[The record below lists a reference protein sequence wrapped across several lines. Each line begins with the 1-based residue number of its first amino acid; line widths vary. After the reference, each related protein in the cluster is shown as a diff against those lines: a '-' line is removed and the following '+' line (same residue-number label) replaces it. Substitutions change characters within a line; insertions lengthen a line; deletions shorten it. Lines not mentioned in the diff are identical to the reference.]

1 MHFDEIPPWRTLTW
15 PQSPKDGLLHTGTTN
30 RNAGEHPGAFYKVT
44 VIYMSHL
51 PTLSVLRSVGGRKTN
66 ANSDG
71 WRRPGWLNGWGSVY
85 IFQMWTKDNS
95 CQKSWRKMRGGDQCA
110 KSNNQ
115 TIWVVIIH
123 IFWSD
128 CACSQEKL
136 CSGPKSWKSNTKDIG
151 PRGPIWPRTAF
162 SVNARRLSVSSC
174 QHSVKSRFGLVSLQS
189 GSGWYMTANS
199 SGLS

>member
-15 PQSPKDGLLHTGTTN
+15 PQSPKDGLLHTGITN
-30 RNAGEHPGAFYKVT
+30 RNAGEHPGVFYKVT
-44 VIYMSHL
+44 VIYISHL

-95 CQKSWRKMRGGDQCA
+95 CQKSWRKMRGGDQCP

-115 TIWVVIIH
+115 TIWAVIIH

-128 CACSQEKL
+128 CACSQEKGQNPENL
-136 CSGPKSWKSNTKDIG
+136 TQRILDPEVPFDQELHSLWMLADSLFL
-151 PRGPIWPRTAF
+151 R
-162 SVNARRLSVSSC
+162 VNIRSS
-174 QHSVKSRFGLVSLQS
+174 RGLVWSASNQEVDDIWLRIPVV
-189 GSGWYMTANS
+189 
-199 SGLS
+199 